1 MKIEKLPSGS
11 YRVRKMYKGVPYT
24 VVFDHKPTQKEAL
37 QTLANEMNKAK
48 ADKQRM
54 TFKTAAL
61 RYNKTKSNIL
71 SPSTIRGYSSI
82 LRSINDDF
90 KSMLLSD
97 ITAADVQEAINDYSS
112 GHSPKTVRNMHG
124 FINAVM
130 SLYSPNTQLNTTLPK
145 YVCPEKYMP
154 ADSDIKIMRDAV
166 QGTKFEIPFLLGVFA
181 LRRSEVCA
189 LDIDDVAD
197 GEITIHRAKVMD
209 DSGNWVIKNMT
220 KTEEGMR
227 TIAVPLFLTDAI
239 KKQGYVYKGHPNNL
253 LKHFNLIQDALGLE
267 RFSFHSLRHYYA
279 SMAHSTGM
287 PDVYIMAAGGWK
299 SEHVMKKVYRHAM
312 KDKKKEM
319 ESKAINY
326 VTELLS

>member
-11 YRVRKMYKGVPYT
+11 YRVRKMYKGIQYT
-24 VVFDHKPTQKEAL
+24 VIFDSKPTQKEVLQAL
-37 QTLANEMNKAK
+37 AAEMDKAK
-48 ADKQRM
+48 TEKQRM

-90 KSMLLSD
+90 KSMMLSD
-97 ITAADVQEAINDYSS
+97 ITAADVQEAINEYSN

-130 SLYSPNTQLNTTLPK
+130 SLYSPKTQLNTTLPK
-145 YVCPEKYMP
+145 YVRPEKYMP
-154 ADSDIKIMRDAV
+154 ADNDIKVMQDAV
-166 QGTKFEIPFLLGVFA
+166 KGTKFEIPFLLGVFA

-220 KTEEGMR
+220 KSEEGMR
-227 TIAVPLFLTDAI
+227 TISVPKFLTDAI
-239 KKQGYVYKGHPNNL
+239 KEQGYVYKGHPNNL
-253 LKHFNLIQDALGLE
+253 LKHFNMLQDSLGIE

-279 SMAHSTGM
+279 SMAHSIGM
-287 PDVYIMAAGGWK
+287 PDVYIMEAGGWK
-299 SEHVMKKVYRHAM
+299 SDHVMKNVYRHAM
-312 KDKKKEM
+312 KDKQKEM
-319 ESKAINY
+319 EAKAINY
-326 VTELLS
+326 VTGILS